1 MLGVMVGQQKIV
13 QNIPRD
19 RVDETE
25 VWTDL
30 HFVVSSSRPI
40 KATLK
45 DVKIDNLILQ
55 NLPEEREIEF
65 NCIKYGAPFF
75 H

>member
-65 NCIKYGAPFF
+65 NAC
-75 H
+75 